1 MSLLYPL
8 GLLILIG
15 IPILIIIYIIKNK
28 YTEQI
33 ISSTYIWTLSEKFLK
48 RRNPINKLVGLIS
61 LILQILAVL
70 FIAIAVAHPVFAVP
84 NSAYEYCFVL
94 DGSGSMNIVQSGKTR
109 LDIGKEKIA
118 SVINGA
124 MGGCSYTLVYVGTTT
139 EIVFEKTEDKERAL
153 KQLNEIEPSYLDTG
167 MTPALGVAQ
176 QYFTQT
182 PSVKTYLVT
191 DKSYVI
197 HNNVDIINVSS
208 NAENYALSEVEYR
221 TSNGAITVTG
231 KATSYESDVK
241 LNIALYF
248 GDSAEAAA
256 AVEVDAAK
264 LEPADFEITADTDG
278 FEYFRVVITNGDA
291 LALDNE
297 VIVYSPE
304 IENSYKAL
312 IVSDNPLY
320 LYAALSQR
328 ASLQTEIMSPKDYGP
343 SVKGYNLY
351 IFDTLDSVEMPR
363 DGAVWILK
371 PSANLSDGGFTV
383 QGEITPATGV
393 KLNYENS
400 SSSVIAMLSKDLVK
414 EDIYVAKYVKCGL
427 RRRFTTFLSYDGNPM
442 LFAGTN
448 SYGNREVVFA
458 FDLHDSNLPV
468 LWDYNPLIGNLLN
481 YTFPN
486 VIDETTFVCGD
497 SVYLNIAA
505 NCDSIRVDSPLEKV
519 SYLNT
524 GSETAE
530 IVLTEVGVYTIT
542 LTSGNA
548 ERKVFLYSALPE
560 SERRITAEEESFS
573 LKGIPDEAMKTGTY
587 DDLLA
592 WFIVLAVLVAADWMV
607 YCYEQYQL
615 R

>member
-153 KQLNEIEPSYLDTG
+153 KQLDEIEPSYLDTG

-221 TSNGAITVTG
+221 TSNGTITVTG
-231 KATSYESDVK
+231 KATSYEK
-241 LNIALYF
+241 I
-248 GDSAEAAA
+248 G
-256 AVEVDAAK
+256 
-264 LEPADFEITADTDG
+264 
-278 FEYFRVVITNGDA
+278 
-291 LALDNE
+291 
-297 VIVYSPE
+297 
-304 IENSYKAL
+304 
-312 IVSDNPLY
+312 
-320 LYAALSQR
+320 R
-328 ASLQTEIMSPKDYGP
+328 ASCRER
-343 SVKGYNLY
+343 V
-351 IFDTLDSVEMPR
+351 LD
-363 DGAVWILK
+363 
-371 PSANLSDGGFTV
+371 
-383 QGEITPATGV
+383 
-393 KLNYENS
+393 
-400 SSSVIAMLSKDLVK
+400 
-414 EDIYVAKYVKCGL
+414 
-427 RRRFTTFLSYDGNPM
+427 
-442 LFAGTN
+442 
-448 SYGNREVVFA
+448 
-458 FDLHDSNLPV
+458 
-468 LWDYNPLIGNLLN
+468 
-481 YTFPN
+481 
-486 VIDETTFVCGD
+486 
-497 SVYLNIAA
+497 
-505 NCDSIRVDSPLEKV
+505 RV
-519 SYLNT
+519 
-524 GSETAE
+524 
-530 IVLTEVGVYTIT
+530 
-542 LTSGNA
+542 
-548 ERKVFLYSALPE
+548 
-560 SERRITAEEESFS
+560 
-573 LKGIPDEAMKTGTY
+573 
-587 DDLLA
+587 
-592 WFIVLAVLVAADWMV
+592 
-607 YCYEQYQL
+607 
-615 R
+615 

>member
-153 KQLNEIEPSYLDTG
+153 KQLDEIEPSYLDTG

-221 TSNGAITVTG
+221 TSNGTITVTG

-264 LEPADFEITADTDG
+264 LEPADFEITA
-278 FEYFRVVITNGDA
+278 
-291 LALDNE
+291 
-297 VIVYSPE
+297 E
-304 IENSYKAL
+304 IG
-312 IVSDNPLY
+312 
-320 LYAALSQR
+320 R
-328 ASLQTEIMSPKDYGP
+328 AH
-343 SVKGYNLY
+343 V
-351 IFDTLDSVEMPR
+351 
-363 DGAVWILK
+363 
-371 PSANLSDGGFTV
+371 
-383 QGEITPATGV
+383 
-393 KLNYENS
+393 
-400 SSSVIAMLSKDLVK
+400 
-414 EDIYVAKYVKCGL
+414 
-427 RRRFTTFLSYDGNPM
+427 
-442 LFAGTN
+442 
-448 SYGNREVVFA
+448 
-458 FDLHDSNLPV
+458 
-468 LWDYNPLIGNLLN
+468 
-481 YTFPN
+481 
-486 VIDETTFVCGD
+486 
-497 SVYLNIAA
+497 
-505 NCDSIRVDSPLEKV
+505 
-519 SYLNT
+519 
-524 GSETAE
+524 
-530 IVLTEVGVYTIT
+530 
-542 LTSGNA
+542 
-548 ERKVFLYSALPE
+548 
-560 SERRITAEEESFS
+560 
-573 LKGIPDEAMKTGTY
+573 
-587 DDLLA
+587 
-592 WFIVLAVLVAADWMV
+592 
-607 YCYEQYQL
+607 
-615 R
+615 